1 MMLRSIRPAFRRM
14 LAALVCMAAALASGC
29 LPEPPPPPTPEP
41 TATATIIP
49 TATPTIVWFPPTVTP
64 TPAPTRLIE
73 PTPDVR
79 PPLGEVL
86 LREPF
91 TDTSQWQTARTE
103 AGSAAYGKGELTLA
117 VSKERG
123 LVMSLRKA
131 PQLTNFYLEVDA
143 QPSLCRGSDAYGL
156 LLRAESGQDFYRL
169 LANCAGEVRLERVK
183 NSQMVVLQDWT
194 PSGQVQPGGFMPLRM
209 GVAAQGAEL
218 QLFINGVYQFGVRD
232 PVFTQG
238 VVGVVAR
245 ASGEPPLT
253 VNFSN
258 MVVYEI
264 GAQPL
269 QTPSPTGATPSPT
282 AR

>member
-1 MMLRSIRPAFRRM
+1 MLPRPIRLAFRGM
-14 LAALVCMAAALASGC
+14 LAALLCTAAVLASGC
-29 LPEPPPPPTPEP
+29 LPEPPPSPTPEP
-41 TATATIIP
+41 SATATVTP
-49 TATPTIVWFPPTVTP
+49 TPTPTIVWFPPTVTP
-64 TPAPTRLIE
+64 TPAPTRLVE

-79 PPLGEVL
+79 PSLGDVL

-91 TDTSQWQTARTE
+91 TDKTQWQTARTE
-103 AGSAAYGKGELTLA
+103 AGSAAYGNNELTLA

-131 PQLTNFYLEVDA
+131 PQLTNFYLELDA

-156 LLRAESGQDFYRL
+156 LLRAETGQDFYRF
-169 LANCAGEVRLERVK
+169 LANCAGEVRMERVK
-183 NSQMVVLQDWT
+183 NSQMVVLQDWM
-194 PSGQVQPGGFMPLRM
+194 PSGQVQPGGFLPLRI
-209 GVAAQGAEL
+209 GVAAQGQDL

-245 ASGEPPLT
+245 SSGDTPLT

-258 MVVYEI
+258 MMVYEI
-264 GAQPL
+264 DAAPVPTPGPTIVA
-269 QTPSPTGATPSPT
+269 PSPTP
-282 AR
+282 R